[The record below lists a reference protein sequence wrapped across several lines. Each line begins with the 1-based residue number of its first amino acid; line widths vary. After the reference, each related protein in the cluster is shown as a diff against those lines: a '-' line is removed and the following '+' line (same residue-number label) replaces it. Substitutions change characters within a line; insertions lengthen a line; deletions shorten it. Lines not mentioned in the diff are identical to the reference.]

1 MEKIKDESIKKML
14 AELAES
20 LQHIYGDK
28 LKTVVLYGSVARGT
42 QTVDSDIDI
51 LILIDG
57 NNDELRQYDDKLS
70 DVSTDFSLKY
80 LKVLS
85 VVDISYQ
92 EYEDWRTL
100 SPFYKNVSEEGVIL
114 YAA

>member
-1 MEKIKDESIKKML
+1 MEKIKDENIKKML

-20 LQHIYGDK
+20 LKKIYSDK
-28 LKTVVLYGSVARGT
+28 LKTVVLYGSVAKGT
-42 QTVDSDIDI
+42 QTDDLDIDI
-51 LILIDG
+51 MVLIDG

-92 EYEDWRTL
+92 KYEDWKTL
-100 SPFYKNVSEEGVIL
+100 SPFYKNVLKEGVIL

>member
-1 MEKIKDESIKKML
+1 MEKIKDENIKKML

-28 LKTVVLYGSVARGT
+28 LKSVVLYGSVARGT
-42 QTVDSDIDI
+42 QTDDSDIDI
-51 LILIDG
+51 MLLIDG

-92 EYEDWRTL
+92 EYEDWRNL
-100 SPFYKNVSEEGVIL
+100 SPFYKNVAAEGVIL

>member
-1 MEKIKDESIKKML
+1 MEKIKDENVRKML

-20 LQHIYGDK
+20 LKHIYGKK

-42 QTVDSDIDI
+42 QTDDSDIDI

-85 VVDISYQ
+85 VIDISYQ
-92 EYEDWRTL
+92 EYEEWRNL